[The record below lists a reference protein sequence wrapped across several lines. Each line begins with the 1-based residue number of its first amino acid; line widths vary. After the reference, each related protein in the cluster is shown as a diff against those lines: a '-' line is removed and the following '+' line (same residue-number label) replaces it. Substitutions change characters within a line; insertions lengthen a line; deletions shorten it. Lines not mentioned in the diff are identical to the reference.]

1 MTAGIYDP
9 LPHRSRIRSVVV
21 NPISARVNS
30 RDAGHSDESPSAA
43 GQHSGAPRPSLRS
56 APGPSSPAPA
66 FSDFSEDE
74 LAAAAAA
81 GDAEAFSVLVGKLSP
96 SLLRY
101 LRRMV
106 DDPQTAEDLAQD
118 TLLDAWRGLP
128 DFAFRSSFKTWMFG
142 IAHRRTVDHWRR
154 RRDIPTAEERF
165 ADLTDP
171 HPLPA
176 DDVLHTSLV
185 EALRRE
191 LTTLPETSRAVWWLR
206 EAEGLSLTEISR
218 VLQISVGSVR
228 GHLQRSRRYLAT
240 RLAPWRPDATNDGAT
255 NDDAT
260 NAEKPGRGPDNTG
273 RTRTGPASTGQSGTG
288 PSTTGS
294 RSLRGGRR

>member
-1 MTAGIYDP
+1 MTAEIYEP

-30 RDAGHSDESPSAA
+30 RDPGHSDESPSAA
-43 GQHSGAPRPSLRS
+43 GRHTGTPGPTLRS
-56 APGPSSPAPA
+56 APGPSTQAPA
-66 FSDFSEDE
+66 LSDFSEDE

-176 DDVLHTSLV
+176 DEVLHTSLV
-185 EALRRE
+185 DALRRE
-191 LTTLPETSRAVWWLR
+191 LATLPETSRAVWWLR

-240 RLAPWRPDATNDGAT
+240 RLAPWRPGAT

-273 RTRTGPASTGQSGTG
+273 RTRPGPASAG
-288 PSTTGS
+288 PSSTGS

>member
-1 MTAGIYDP
+1 M
-9 LPHRSRIRSVVV
+9 

-30 RDAGHSDESPSAA
+30 RDAGHSDEPPSSASRHAAAPSPASRPP
-43 GQHSGAPRPSLRS
+43 SDPSLR
-56 APGPSSPAPA
+56 
-66 FSDFSEDE
+66 DFSEDE
-74 LAAAAAA
+74 LAADAAA
-81 GDAEAFSVLVGKLSP
+81 GDAEAFSVLVGKVSP
-96 SLLRY
+96 ALLRY

-154 RRDIPTAEERF
+154 RRDVPTEQERF

-171 HPLPA
+171 RPLPSDA
-176 DDVLHTSLV
+176 VLHTTLV
-185 EALRRE
+185 EALRSE

-240 RLAPWRPDATNDGAT
+240 RLAPWRPGENTT
-255 NDDAT
+255 
-260 NAEKPGRGPDNTG
+260 ESSMQRGERP
-273 RTRTGPASTGQSGTG
+273 
-288 PSTTGS
+288 
-294 RSLRGGRR
+294 

>member
-1 MTAGIYDP
+1 M
-9 LPHRSRIRSVVV
+9 

-101 LRRMV
+101 LSRMV

-176 DDVLHTSLV
+176 DEVLHTSFV
-185 EALRRE
+185 DALRRE
-191 LTTLPETSRAVWWLR
+191 LATLPETSRAVWWLR

-240 RLAPWRPDATNDGAT
+240 RLAPWRPGAS
-255 NDDAT
+255 NDDASNEAAT
-260 NAEKPGRGPDNTG
+260 NTEKPGAGPTS
-273 RTRTGPASTGQSGTG
+273 TGPTSTGPTSTG
-288 PSTTGS
+288 PSP
-294 RSLRGGRR
+294 LRGGRR

>member
-1 MTAGIYDP
+1 MSPARRPATTGPGGDAQQLCP
-9 LPHRSRIRSVVV
+9 LLRRTRIRSVVV

-30 RDAGHSDESPSAA
+30 SDAGHSAGSQVSAAAPSA
-43 GQHSGAPRPSLRS
+43 SRSSPRRPSGDRRTS
-56 APGPSSPAPA
+56 APNPAPPPDP
-66 FSDFSEDE
+66 SLSLNDFSEDE

-81 GDAEAFSVLVGKLSP
+81 GNAEAFSVLVEKLSP

-154 RRDIPTAEERF
+154 RRDVPTADERF
-165 ADLTDP
+165 ADLSDP
-171 HPLPA
+171 RPLPA
-176 DDVLHTSLV
+176 DEAMHTSLV

-240 RLAPWRPDATNDGAT
+240 RLAPWRPGESPT
-255 NDDAT
+255 
-260 NAEKPGRGPDNTG
+260 E
-273 RTRTGPASTGQSGTG
+273 
-288 PSTTGS
+288 PSTQ
-294 RSLRGGRR
+294 RGGRP